1 MFYSLAADF
10 LPGATITEINDDI
23 LSVSVSLPDI
33 ARIASIDERDAATVE
48 RNVISLFQAMNMDA
62 KTEVVVD
69 TLTNGVD
76 VANLNIVE
84 VAVYSK
90 LLPMQFTKMFE
101 DFGGFYITR
110 CVWNAVSRN
119 WNYEVI
125 IYAK

>member
-101 DFGGFYITR
+101 DFGAGPK
-110 CVWNAVSRN
+110 WQ
-119 WNYEVI
+119 
-125 IYAK
+125 